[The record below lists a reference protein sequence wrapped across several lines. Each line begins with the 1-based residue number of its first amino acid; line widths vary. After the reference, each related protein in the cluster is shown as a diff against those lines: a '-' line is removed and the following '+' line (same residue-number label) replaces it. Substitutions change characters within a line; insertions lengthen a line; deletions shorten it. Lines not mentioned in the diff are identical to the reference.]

1 MFMCVYVCVCI
12 NVPVRDSVFR
22 QASSCLF
29 ASSPFHPFISI
40 FPLVFLNCVSWL
52 SMISQFF
59 YLIRITKESNFL
71 FITPS
76 SSGNFRSKVYQ
87 FFCAQVKQFYYYNKT
102 NLQILVFGDMVLCF
116 PVSVFVASKESTALI
131 SRVARDLNFSYFF
144 TSRLLELMQLLF
156 KNVVSKSLRTHFIAI
171 INIGWGGAFIL
182 RII

>member
-1 MFMCVYVCVCI
+1 
-12 NVPVRDSVFR
+12 
-22 QASSCLF
+22 
-29 ASSPFHPFISI
+29 
-40 FPLVFLNCVSWL
+40 
-52 SMISQFF
+52 
-59 YLIRITKESNFL
+59 
-71 FITPS
+71 
-76 SSGNFRSKVYQ
+76 
-87 FFCAQVKQFYYYNKT
+87 
-102 NLQILVFGDMVLCF
+102 MVLCF